1 MKNWKTTLTGAII
14 AAGYA
19 ALTYYQSGGL
29 SSKDAIIIAGFAALG
44 AMAKDLNVTGGS
56 VKQ

>member
-29 SSKDAIIIAGFAALG
+29 SVKDALIIAGFAALG
-44 AMAKDLNVTGGS
+44 VLSKDLNVTG
-56 VKQ
+56 K

>member
-1 MKNWKTTLTGAII
+1 MKNWKTTVTGAII

-29 SSKDAIIIAGFAALG
+29 SLKDALIIAGFAALG
-44 AMAKDLNVTGGS
+44 VLAKDLNVTGGN